1 MSQRTLISFHQKRQ
15 KKNKD
20 RISSLLSGGSKKRT
34 SASTP
39 VTAEATASTSTETT
53 RSPFFGGETEMED
66 ILIESVESGDE
77 RRTSPTQARKR
88 RRTEKGKEQ
97 QYSDGN
103 FSKFSKHLIKIFS
116 NV

>member
-1 MSQRTLISFHQKRQ
+1 MSQRTLISFYQKRQ

-20 RISSLLSGGSKKRT
+20 RISSLLSGRSRKRT

-53 RSPFFGGETEMED
+53 RSTFFGAEGETEMEG

-77 RRTSPTQARKR
+77 RRTSSSTQARKR

-103 FSKFSKHLIKIFS
+103 F
-116 NV
+116 

>member
-20 RISSLLSGGSKKRT
+20 RISSLLSGGLKKRT

-53 RSPFFGGETEMED
+53 RSTFFRAGGETEMEG

-103 FSKFSKHLIKIFS
+103 F
-116 NV
+116 